1 MVSYFKTQWFNLAM
15 ALGAIIIVIV
25 NMVQGDELMVV
36 AWTVSFTYWMILSYV
51 DYNAEKIKLL
61 EKKAEKYDAMYDL
74 VQELLE
80 ANKVDRQYA
89 DHLNR
94 KIESFITDYQKKE
107 KQK

>member
-15 ALGAIIIVIV
+15 ALGAIILVIV

-36 AWTVSFTYWMILSYV
+36 AWTVSFVYWMILSYV

-61 EKKAEKYDAMYDL
+61 EKKQERDDAMFEL

-80 ANKVDRQYA
+80 ANKIDRERATQLEA
-89 DHLNR
+89 R
-94 KIESFITDYQKKE
+94 V
-107 KQK
+107 KQLEGRR